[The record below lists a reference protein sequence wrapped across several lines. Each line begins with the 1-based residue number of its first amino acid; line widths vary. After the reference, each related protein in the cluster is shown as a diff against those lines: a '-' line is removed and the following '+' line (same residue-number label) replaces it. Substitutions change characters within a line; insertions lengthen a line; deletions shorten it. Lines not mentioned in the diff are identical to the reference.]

1 MSKFDY
7 KTKLY
12 IGFLIFIFNI
22 VLQTTTEL
30 NSIIFSFLTA
40 LAIFFLVLGFREKR
54 YEKELRKDERTDKV
68 AAYAGYL
75 AFYVTF
81 LSVAILWQL
90 NYFLNIN
97 FNIDV
102 LLGSL
107 FFGQL
112 FVYFIARFYYNKK
125 I

>member
-12 IGFLIFIFNI
+12 IGFLILILNI
-22 VLQTTTEL
+22 VLQTIFEL
-30 NSIIFSFLTA
+30 NEFISSFLTA
-40 LAIFFLVLGFREKR
+40 LSIFFLVLGFREKR
-54 YEKELRKDERTDKV
+54 SEKELRKDERTDKV
-68 AAYAGYL
+68 ATYAGHL
-75 AFYVTF
+75 TFFITF
-81 LSVAILWQL
+81 LSVVILWQL

-102 LLGSL
+102 LLGTL

-112 FVYFIARFYYNKK
+112 FIYFIARFYYNKK

>member
-12 IGFLIFIFNI
+12 IGFLILILNI
-22 VLQTTTEL
+22 VLQTIFEL
-30 NSIIFSFLTA
+30 NEFISSFLTA
-40 LAIFFLVLGFREKR
+40 LSIFFLVLGFREKR
-54 YEKELRKDERTDKV
+54 SEKEIRKDERTDKV
-68 AAYAGYL
+68 ATYAGHL
-75 AFYVTF
+75 TFFITF
-81 LSVAILWQL
+81 LSVVILWQL

-102 LLGSL
+102 LLGTL

>member
-12 IGFLIFIFNI
+12 IGFLILILNI
-22 VLQTTTEL
+22 VLQTMFEL
-30 NSIIFSFLTA
+30 NEFIFSFLTA
-40 LAIFFLVLGFREKR
+40 LSIFFLVLGFREKR
-54 YEKELRKDERTDKV
+54 SEKEIRKDERTDKV
-68 AAYAGYL
+68 ATYAGHL
-75 AFYVTF
+75 TFFITF
-81 LSVAILWQL
+81 LSVVILWQL

-102 LLGSL
+102 LLGTL

-112 FVYFIARFYYNKK
+112 FIYFIARFYYNKK

>member
-12 IGFLIFIFNI
+12 IGFLILVLNI
-22 VLQTTTEL
+22 VLQTMFEL
-30 NSIIFSFLTA
+30 NEFIFSFLTA
-40 LAIFFLVLGFREKR
+40 LSIFFLVLGFREKR
-54 YEKELRKDERTDKV
+54 SEKEIRKDERTDKV
-68 AAYAGYL
+68 ATYAGHL
-75 AFYVTF
+75 TFFITF
-81 LSVAILWQL
+81 LSVVILWQL

-102 LLGSL
+102 LLGTL

>member
-12 IGFLIFIFNI
+12 IGFLILILNI
-22 VLQTTTEL
+22 VLQTMFEL
-30 NSIIFSFLTA
+30 NEFIYSFLTA

-54 YEKELRKDERTDKV
+54 SEKELRKDERTDKV
-68 AAYAGYL
+68 AAYAGHL
-75 AFYVTF
+75 TFFITF

-90 NYFLNIN
+90 NYFLDIN
-97 FNIDV
+97 FSIDV

-112 FVYFIARFYYNKK
+112 FIYFIARFYYNKK

>member
-12 IGFLIFIFNI
+12 IGFLILILNI
-22 VLQTTTEL
+22 VLQTIFEL
-30 NSIIFSFLTA
+30 NEFISSFLTA
-40 LAIFFLVLGFREKR
+40 LSIFFLVLGFREKR
-54 YEKELRKDERTDKV
+54 SEKEIRKDERTDKV
-68 AAYAGYL
+68 ATYAGHL
-75 AFYVTF
+75 TFFITF
-81 LSVAILWQL
+81 LSVVILWQL

-102 LLGSL
+102 LLGTL

-112 FVYFIARFYYNKK
+112 FIYFIARFYYNKK

>member
-12 IGFLIFIFNI
+12 IGFLILILNI
-22 VLQTTTEL
+22 VLQTMFEL
-30 NSIIFSFLTA
+30 NEFISSFLTA
-40 LAIFFLVLGFREKR
+40 LSIFFLVLGFREKR
-54 YEKELRKDERTDKV
+54 SEKEIRKDERTDKV
-68 AAYAGYL
+68 ATYAGHL
-75 AFYVTF
+75 TFFITF
-81 LSVAILWQL
+81 LSVVILWQL

-102 LLGSL
+102 LLGTL